1 MTIEQKHAKM
11 GPVKPHFVR
20 MVNPQMGV
28 LVDIPDTDR
37 FISPYTK
44 QGYVKYKA
52 PVLPP
57 VEASVVSGDELE
69 ATVPVKRTRKPKQS

>member
-57 VEASVVSGDELE
+57 VEASGVSAVSDDELE
-69 ATVPVKRTRKPKQS
+69 AAPKRTRKPKQ